1 MKINPIL
8 IKEMKVRARSVHIPI
23 FVMVYNGIFALI
35 GIFMLMSSMD
45 MLKMRGQLDY
55 GQMNDMFLSVGI
67 IQCAMVIL
75 VTLSVSA
82 SSFSA
87 EKERGT
93 LDLLLMTPVST
104 MELVNGKLL
113 SCVLTVFLLATSSL
127 PIMLLGTIYGGTDL
141 SDVLFLMLVLVILA
155 FAVSV
160 RGILWSIIFDKTSVA
175 MIFALLTEIVF
186 FTGPF
191 VLLEFV
197 NTFLYNGYQYG
208 MMEVPGTVISLLFQ
222 FLNPLLLIGG
232 FCEQVAGN
240 QWLTDFFVYDYGI
253 MEGSGLYQW
262 LEQYFVIGCAVAQ
275 MTFTLILHLIN
286 IKILK
291 KGRNI
296 L

>member
-8 IKEMKVRARSVHIPI
+8 IKELKVRARSVHIPI
-23 FVMVYNGIFALI
+23 FVMVYNGVLAFI

-45 MLKMRGQLDY
+45 MLKVKGQLDY
-55 GQMNDMFLSVGI
+55 GQMNDRFLSIGI
-67 IQCAMVIL
+67 VQCIMVIL

-82 SSFSA
+82 SSFSS

-141 SDVLFLMLVLVILA
+141 SDVLFLMLILLILA
-155 FAVSV
+155 FSVST
-160 RGILWSIIFDKTSVA
+160 RGILWSVIFDKTSVA
-175 MIFALLTEIVF
+175 MIFSLLTELVF
-186 FTGPF
+186 FLGPF
-191 VLLEFV
+191 LLLEFM
-197 NTFLYNGYQYG
+197 NAFLYNGYQYG
-208 MMEVPGTVISLLFQ
+208 TMGASAAFVSLSFQ
-222 FLNPLLLIGG
+222 FFNPLLLIGG
-232 FCEQVAGN
+232 FCEQVAGGKFMM
-240 QWLTDFFVYDYGI
+240 DFFVYDYGI

-262 LEQYFVIGCAVAQ
+262 LEQYLILGCAVVQ
-275 MTFTLILHLIN
+275 MSFTLVLHLIN
-286 IKILK
+286 IRILK